1 MPIQIRGYDITS
13 FDKNHEETD
22 IFFAGIAHLEYN
34 SKIADVGFEGR
45 HEKGVTGFIDFDLKD
60 PDQIDIPQ
68 VRARADEIR
77 DVLAEHLLESGY
89 EAGEY
94 RDVLTLQDHS

>member
-1 MPIQIRGYDITS
+1 MSIQIKGYDITS

-34 SKIADVGFEGR
+34 NKIADVGFEGR
-45 HEKGVTGFIDFDLKD
+45 HQKGATGFIDFDLKD

-68 VRARADEIR
+68 VREKAADIR
-77 DVLAEHLLESGY
+77 DMLAEHLLESGY
-89 EAGEY
+89 EPGEY
-94 RDVLTLQDHS
+94 RDELSV